1 MVTLY
6 STNCPKCK
14 IIEAKLKQLG
24 FEYKVITDI
33 EEMKKLGI
41 TTAPVMFVDN
51 KKYDFNNSIRYL
63 KEVADGKTK
72 SSDND

>member
-24 FEYKVITDI
+24 LEYKVITNI
-33 EEMKKLGI
+33 EEMKTLGI
-41 TTAPVMFVDN
+41 TTAPVMCVDD

-63 KEVADGKTK
+63 KEVADEKTK
-72 SSDND
+72 SSNND

>member
-24 FEYKVITDI
+24 FEYKVITNI
-33 EEMKKLGI
+33 EEMKTLGI
-41 TTAPVMFVDN
+41 TTAPVMCVDN

>member
-24 FEYKVITDI
+24 FDYKVITDI

-41 TTAPVMFVDN
+41 TTAPVMLVDN